1 MSGGSSRRYPPELR
15 ERAVRMVAEI
25 RGQHDSEWA
34 AISEVARLLGV
45 GCAETVRKWVRQ
57 AQVDAGA
64 RPGTTTEESAELK
77 RLRRDNAELRRAN
90 AILKTAS
97 GFLRGRARPASTLIT
112 RFIADHQGHRE
123 GPDGLRWGVEL
134 ICTQLT
140 ELGVP
145 IAPSTYY
152 DHINREPSRR
162 ELRDGELKEH
172 ISRVHAANY
181 GVYGARK
188 VWLTLNREGIEV
200 ARCTVERL
208 MTKLGLS
215 GTTRGKARRTTIADP
230 ATARPADLV
239 QRRFGPPAPNR
250 LWVADLTYVS
260 TWAGFAYV
268 AFVTDAYARRI
279 LGWRVASTMAT
290 SMVLDA
296 IEQAIWTRQ
305 QEGVLDLKDVIHHT
319 DRGSQYTSIRFSER
333 LAEAG
338 IQPSVGAVGSSY
350 DNALAETINGLYK
363 TELIKP
369 GKPWRSIED
378 VELAT
383 ARWVDWFNHRRLYQ
397 YCGDVPP
404 VELEA
409 AYYAQRQRPAAG

>member
-1 MSGGSSRRYPPELR
+1 MTAPVWLASPPEVHSALLSAGPGPGSLQAAAAGWSALSA
-15 ERAVRMVAEI
+15 EYAAVAQELSVVVAAV
-25 RGQHDSEWA
+25 GA
-34 AISEVARLLGV
+34 GV
-45 GCAETVRKWVRQ
+45 WQG
-57 AQVDAGA
+57 
-64 RPGTTTEESAELK
+64 PSAELFVAAYVPYVAW
-77 RLRRDNAELRRAN
+77 LVQASADSAAAAGEHEAAAAGYVCALAEMPTLPELAAN
-90 AILKTAS
+90 
-97 GFLRGRARPASTLIT
+97 
-112 RFIADHQGHRE
+112 H
-123 GPDGLRWGVEL
+123 
-134 ICTQLT
+134 LT
-140 ELGVP
+140 HAVLVATNFFGINTIP
-145 IAPSTYY
+145 IALNEADYV
-152 DHINREPSRR
+152 RMW
-162 ELRDGELKEH
+162 
-172 ISRVHAANY
+172 VQAATVMSAY
-181 GVYGARK
+181 EAVVGAA
-188 VWLTLNREGIEV
+188 LV
-200 ARCTVERL
+200 ATPH
-208 MTKLGLS
+208 TG
-215 GTTRGKARRTTIADP
+215 
-230 ATARPADLV
+230 
-239 QRRFGPPAPNR
+239 PAPVIVKPGANEASNA
-250 LWVADLTYVS
+250 VA
-260 TWAGFAYV
+260 A
-268 AFVTDAYARRI
+268 
-279 LGWRVASTMAT
+279 AT
-290 SMVLDA
+290 ITPFPFDA

>member
-1 MSGGSSRRYPPELR
+1 
-15 ERAVRMVAEI
+15 MVC
-25 RGQHDSEWA
+25 G
-34 AISEVARLLGV
+34 
-45 GCAETVRKWVRQ
+45 
-57 AQVDAGA
+57 
-64 RPGTTTEESAELK
+64 
-77 RLRRDNAELRRAN
+77 
-90 AILKTAS
+90 
-97 GFLRGRARPASTLIT
+97 
-112 RFIADHQGHRE
+112 
-123 GPDGLRWGVEL
+123 WGVES

-305 QEGVLDLKDVIHHT
+305 T
-319 DRGSQYTSIRFSER
+319 RRRTRPER
-333 LAEAG
+333 R
-338 IQPSVGAVGSSY
+338 Y
-350 DNALAETINGLYK
+350 
-363 TELIKP
+363 
-369 GKPWRSIED
+369 
-378 VELAT
+378 
-383 ARWVDWFNHRRLYQ
+383 
-397 YCGDVPP
+397 PP
-404 VELEA
+404 
-409 AYYAQRQRPAAG
+409 YG